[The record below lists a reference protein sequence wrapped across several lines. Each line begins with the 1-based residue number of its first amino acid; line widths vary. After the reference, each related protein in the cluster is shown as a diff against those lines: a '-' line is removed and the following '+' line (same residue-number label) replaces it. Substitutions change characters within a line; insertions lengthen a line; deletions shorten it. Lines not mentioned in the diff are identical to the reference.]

1 MRRGMQRHHPTDS
14 SQGRLCRRAPLEI
27 NLSRSRGETECRQKG
42 CTSGLKGGRMTKEE
56 FRVRWEQGD
65 VTFEEV
71 ADCAEEWGLTKK
83 PRTMPLHV
91 VLCLVL
97 NAADI
102 RGTRRKSD

>member
-1 MRRGMQRHHPTDS
+1 
-14 SQGRLCRRAPLEI
+14 
-27 NLSRSRGETECRQKG
+27 
-42 CTSGLKGGRMTKEE
+42 MTKEE
-56 FRVRWEQGD
+56 FKVRWEQGD

-102 RGTRRKSD
+102 RGRR